1 MAIASIPS
9 ITFTRPANTTAYT
22 AGDVVGSATSAIHEL
37 TGAASSS
44 SFVFVQSQRPDA
56 RNRVAP
62 VQLSDGRWM
71 LCADVLREALT
82 GGLYA
87 EGFALLPPELFSVVD
102 VIPMADAVAL
112 LPIAE
117 EPLAP

>member
-1 MAIASIPS
+1 MTLADNLPTIAAM
-9 ITFTRPANTTAYT
+9 TDAEAKTLALVF
-22 AGDVVGSATSAIHEL
+22 GDEAKSALEA
-37 TGAASSS
+37 
-44 SFVFVQSQRPDA
+44 VQSQRPDA
-56 RNRVAP
+56 HNRVAP

-102 VIPMADAVAL
+102 AIPMADAVAL
-112 LPIAE
+112 LPVAE
-117 EPLAP
+117 DPPAP

>member
-1 MAIASIPS
+1 MTLIDNLPTIAGM
-9 ITFTRPANTTAYT
+9 TDAEAKALALVF
-22 AGDVVGSATSAIHEL
+22 GDEAKSALEA
-37 TGAASSS
+37 
-44 SFVFVQSQRPDA
+44 VQAQRPDA
-56 RNRVAP
+56 HNRVAP

-112 LPIAE
+112 LPAAE
-117 EPLAP
+117 ELFTP

>member
-1 MAIASIPS
+1 MTLADNLPTIAGM
-9 ITFTRPANTTAYT
+9 TDAEAKTLALVF
-22 AGDVVGSATSAIHEL
+22 GDAAKSALEA
-37 TGAASSS
+37 
-44 SFVFVQSQRPDA
+44 VQAQRPDA
-56 RNRVAP
+56 HNRVAP

-102 VIPMADAVAL
+102 AIPMADAVAL
-112 LPIAE
+112 LPVAE
-117 EPLAP
+117 EPLTP